1 LASENNRIVKG
12 VLDEASF
19 VPRHGS
25 LLLPIGITHSQGF
38 MTATPKPATPRH
50 VKYD

>member
-19 VPRHGS
+19 PRRGG